1 MLAGQLVLGGFL
13 ASRGLQVEQV
23 IRGCVGIEGI
33 YDLELTDRDYPT
45 YRAMFIVAAFGADT
59 TLWHDASPV
68 FQGEPGS
75 EAAISVPWILIHSPD
90 DELVNQAQT
99 DAFAAHLAEL
109 GNTHVKVLS
118 LERHMGLTKVALLT
132 TFALSCSMLRQSVN
146 VSGRHWAVV
155 DRLASAQ
162 DEITPHLLELVH
174 RTAATTAQ

>member
-59 TLWHDASPV
+59 QLWHDASPV

-118 LERHMGLTKVALLT
+118 LERHMPPDQGRLADDICLVVLDAAVERERFRSPLGG
-132 TFALSCSMLRQSVN
+132 SGPSSER
-146 VSGRHWAVV
+146 SGRDHT
-155 DRLASAQ
+155 AS
-162 DEITPHLLELVH
+162 T
-174 RTAATTAQ
+174 